1 MMYYKLCGVARNTDM
16 RTIRTLHL
24 LAHSGS
30 EEVDI
35 VYLGRSIALVA
46 LKHSRGCVCV
56 LCTDLGKGQGEK
68 EEGKG
73 GREGG
78 REGEKGVGVG
88 GDGVRRRERGEI
100 KDK

>member
-1 MMYYKLCGVARNTDM
+1 M

-46 LKHSRGCVCV
+46 LQHPRGCVCV

-78 REGEKGVGVG
+78 REGEKGVGV
-88 GDGVRRRERGEI
+88 
-100 KDK
+100 